1 MAELTDDVT
10 RRIQDSFSRQPAMR
24 TIGAVLDAVGAGS
37 VEIVVPYDLKLTQQ
51 HGFLHGGIVA
61 AVLDSACGYAAL
73 STMTPDAGILTIEFK
88 VNLLAPAEGDRFRFV
103 GTVVKPGRTITVSDG
118 AAFALRD
125 GAEKKIATM
134 TATLMA
140 IHGRANIRD

>member
-1 MAELTDDVT
+1 
-10 RRIQDSFSRQPAMR
+10 MR